1 MYLSIDSLSFSLAVV
16 DEHTIIFTHVESQ
29 RLLEEALSHGFFDVS
44 IIFSIV
50 VGPAGVGK
58 TLLKFLLMDKKR
70 QGGRNSTSC
79 AEAPVQIQ
87 VRTVSAEQFLKLGS
101 KWREVS
107 AEKMLPL
114 IAKYIRS
121 MSVKKGQDVP
131 EELKAY
137 LQQLEATVAETT
149 SHSEAGVSPA
159 DLSSSS
165 SVESSMPSTAS
176 EASAVFRENVG
187 ANSSK
192 EEAVLNEM
200 IDSVLEKLQKLIAG
214 EELTDEEAEELFSAE
229 WIYLTDSGGQ
239 PQFHELLPLFMRD
252 VSSILVVSRLCDRLD
267 EYPLDEM
274 YEDDKLVGHSESVHL
289 TAEDQIKCLIRS
301 LLSRS
306 SADKLPKV
314 IAVGTHRDKAD
325 ECSESVDQ
333 KNEKLLELL
342 GTEFDKQLVYYQ
354 PIKKL
359 LFPLNTLNP
368 DKDDEEVVKKIRSAV
383 ESSYA
388 KKVKVP
394 IWWYILE
401 LLIRGLAKKLGRRVL
416 SRSLCASIARA
427 LRFTE
432 ESFDAALQY
441 FDELNVMKYTSAL
454 PEIVF
459 VDSQVPLSKVSD
471 LVQHSYKMKHGY
483 CSTPLE
489 GDWKR
494 FCKQGI
500 VTLDFLR
507 HFPKHY
513 VKGLF
518 DAPQLLELLKEQL
531 AAVPLAK
538 LDSSPESLAA
548 VEEYF
553 MPALLDILPREELEK
568 HRVFT
573 SAAAPLL
580 FQFPHGCR
588 RAGLFCCLVVHLM
601 KHSNWSIQSA
611 DRSLILVA
619 RNCITFRHPQRTCF
633 ITLVDAFYYVEAHV
647 EATVSVCHTVCP
659 VIREE
664 ILSGITSACEKLKYI
679 NDTPQLAV
687 FCPHPSSA
695 EASPPPS
702 TELRHAALVE
712 VEDNCLMCTKGK
724 IVGDLQDKHTIW
736 FGDRKKGRV
745 REIHF
750 LVKFVT
756 LVFLSR
762 YI

>member
-1 MYLSIDSLSFSLAVV
+1 MPCHTLTLIPHSL
-16 DEHTIIFTHVESQ
+16 
-29 RLLEEALSHGFFDVS
+29 
-44 IIFSIV
+44 
-50 VGPAGVGK
+50 
-58 TLLKFLLMDKKR
+58 
-70 QGGRNSTSC
+70 
-79 AEAPVQIQ
+79 
-87 VRTVSAEQFLKLGS
+87 
-101 KWREVS
+101 
-107 AEKMLPL
+107 
-114 IAKYIRS
+114 
-121 MSVKKGQDVP
+121 
-131 EELKAY
+131 
-137 LQQLEATVAETT
+137 
-149 SHSEAGVSPA
+149 
-159 DLSSSS
+159 
-165 SVESSMPSTAS
+165 
-176 EASAVFRENVG
+176 
-187 ANSSK
+187 
-192 EEAVLNEM
+192 
-200 IDSVLEKLQKLIAG
+200 
-214 EELTDEEAEELFSAE
+214 
-229 WIYLTDSGGQ
+229 
-239 PQFHELLPLFMRD
+239 
-252 VSSILVVSRLCDRLD
+252 
-267 EYPLDEM
+267 
-274 YEDDKLVGHSESVHL
+274 
-289 TAEDQIKCLIRS
+289 
-301 LLSRS
+301 
-306 SADKLPKV
+306 
-314 IAVGTHRDKAD
+314 
-325 ECSESVDQ
+325 
-333 KNEKLLELL
+333 
-342 GTEFDKQLVYYQ
+342 
-354 PIKKL
+354 
-359 LFPLNTLNP
+359 
-368 DKDDEEVVKKIRSAV
+368 
-383 ESSYA
+383 
-388 KKVKVP
+388 
-394 IWWYILE
+394 
-401 LLIRGLAKKLGRRVL
+401 
-416 SRSLCASIARA
+416 
-427 LRFTE
+427 
-432 ESFDAALQY
+432 
-441 FDELNVMKYTSAL
+441 AL

-459 VDSQVPLSKVSD
+459 VDSQVPLSKVSE
-471 LVQHSYKMKHGY
+471 LVQHSYKMKHGC

-513 VKGLF
+513 VKSLF

-580 FQFPHGCR
+580 FHFPHGCR

-647 EATVSVCHTVCP
+647 EATVSVCRTVCP

>member
-1 MYLSIDSLSFSLAVV
+1 MYLLIDSLSFSLAVV

-149 SHSEAGVSPA
+149 SHSEAGASPSGLSTSPP
-159 DLSSSS
+159 DLSTSS

-176 EASAVFRENVG
+176 KASVIFREDID
-187 ANSSK
+187 ANSSN

-214 EELTDEEAEELFSAE
+214 KELTDEEAEELFSAE

-239 PQFHELLPLFMRD
+239 SQFHELLPLFVRD

-267 EYPLDEM
+267 EYPHDEF
-274 YEDDKLVGHSESVHL
+274 YEDGKLVGRSESVHL

-301 LLSRS
+301 LLSHS

-325 ECSESVDQ
+325 ECSETIDQ

-342 GTEFDKQLVYYQ
+342 GTEFDKQLVFYQ
-354 PIKKL
+354 PIKNL

-383 ESSYA
+383 ELSYA

-394 IWWYILE
+394 VWWYILE
-401 LLIRGLAKKLGRRVL
+401 LLIRGLAEKLGRRVL

-441 FDELNVMKYTSAL
+441 FDELNVIKYTSAL
-454 PEIVF
+454 PEIIF
-459 VDSQVPLSKVSD
+459 VDSQVPLSKVSE
-471 LVQHSYKMKHGY
+471 LVQHSYKMKHGC

-513 VKGLF
+513 VEGLF

-553 MPALLDILPREELEK
+553 MPALLDILPREELKK

-580 FQFPHGCR
+580 FYFPHGCR
-588 RAGLFCCLVVHLM
+588 RAGLFCCLIVHLM

-611 DRSLILVA
+611 DRSLLLVA
-619 RNCITFRHPQRTCF
+619 RNCITFRHLQRTCF
-633 ITLVDAFYYVEAHV
+633 ITLVDAFHYIEAHV
-647 EATVSVCHTVCP
+647 EATADVCHTMCP

-664 ILSGITSACEKLKYI
+664 ILSGITSACEKLKYL

-695 EASPPPS
+695 KASPPSS

-712 VEDNCLMCTKGK
+712 VEDNCFMCTKGK

-745 REIHF
+745 ESSIF
-750 LVKFVT
+750 W
-756 LVFLSR
+756 
-762 YI
+762 